1 MPLHGVTMQA
11 HRAGPMPIDAD
22 VLAAQVGDQQAFTR
36 LVEGDLHARLVHCAG
51 DLTGPRSQPRH
62 RSGRLPLSVARSPD
76 TCAIRGA
83 SSRGFDRL
91 RGIARITS
99 CEASGGDGCG
109 LRTAMLTPSSRRL
122 SIRTPMP
129 TSVLSRVRPV
139 AWSPMPS
146 STCLRTRGRL

>member
-36 LVEGDLHARLVHCAG
+36 LVER
-51 DLTGPRSQPRH
+51 P
-62 RSGRLPLSVARSPD
+62 ARSSHPLRWRSFG
-76 TCAIRGA
+76 TPISAETSLRTSSSQRGAISANCAIRGA
-83 SSRGFDRL
+83 SSRGFDRS

-109 LRTAMLTPSSRRL
+109 SRTAMLTPSSRRL

-129 TSVLSRVRPV
+129 TSVSSRVRPV
-139 AWSPMPS
+139 N
-146 STCLRTRGRL
+146 